1 MGSGIAAERVENVFL
16 GCAFGRVAVAL
27 AEIARP
33 GGGLR
38 PGRPQTPVES

>member
-1 MGSGIAAERVENVFL
+1 VENVFL